1 MIVKTTEGASR
12 ILKQNNTFRNAVYK
26 AIRDIEIILDGSF
39 FNGHVEIDRDENR
52 LIFMNIK
59 PTRHYNGVED
69 LCDQLNYLIKC
80 NHELDLPLQYNG
92 ETFRY
97 RA

>member
-12 ILKQNNTFRNAVYK
+12 ILTQNINFHNALYRAMK
-26 AIRDIEIILDGSF
+26 DIEIVLDGSY
-39 FNGHVEIDRDENR
+39 FNGHVEIDRNEDK

-97 RA
+97 RG